1 MTIQTCCGGIL
12 SNNRDV
18 TESES
23 PYMFRKCL
31 RYPEDWNKVQCSAD
45 CCEDGGYCTST
56 ENGGYCKD
64 SSNHYYY
71 YRGNEK
77 IAISEESAHNQY
89 PYRHSDIYPYAK
101 HEGRHH
107 FDDRRYDRSYAQA
120 QKDLLNEYREYSI
133 LHQDTPSR
141 RSLTEWR
148 GEKEKKDTNG
158 TDDTEAQLS
167 PYEKVFFVF
176 LLSLFITISIYIA
189 IEHIKII

>member
-18 TESES
+18 TESEA

-31 RYPEDWNKVQCSAD
+31 RYPEDWNKVQCSED
-45 CCEDGGYCTST
+45 CCEDGGYCTTT

-64 SSNHYYY
+64 SSNRYYY
-71 YRGNEK
+71 YRNNEK
-77 IAISEESAHNQY
+77 IAISGESAHNQY
-89 PYRHSDIYPYAK
+89 PYHHSDVYPYPR

-133 LHQDTPSR
+133 LHQDT
-141 RSLTEWR
+141 SLKKSITE
-148 GEKEKKDTNG
+148 GDEKLKDERIK
-158 TDDTEAQLS
+158 DDTEVQLS
-167 PYEKVFFVF
+167 PYEKVIIVF
-176 LLSLFITISIYIA
+176 LLSLFITISIYLA
-189 IEHIKII
+189 SEHIKII